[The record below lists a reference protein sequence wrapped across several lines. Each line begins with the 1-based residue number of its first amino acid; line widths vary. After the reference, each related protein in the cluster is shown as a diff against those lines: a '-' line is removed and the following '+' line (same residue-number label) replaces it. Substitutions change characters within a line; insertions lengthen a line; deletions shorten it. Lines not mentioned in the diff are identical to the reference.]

1 MIKFAC
7 GFCFFYLKFTVV
19 RVNIYIIHKQEV
31 KYMGKR
37 IIVAGLGHG
46 GIAAAALLA
55 KSGYDVTVFEKK
67 EQGTLGYDWTDIFA
81 PAALGIAGIPM
92 PPRSKYE
99 FKENMTFFS
108 PNTVRGLE
116 QQVPHDELEIK
127 MERKDIYDH
136 LINHAVSCG
145 VKIEYGCEVISPIV
159 KSKRVIGINTSD
171 GEKYADLIIDACGM
185 NSPVRRNLPDEL
197 GIENEIAR
205 RERITI
211 FRAFYNK
218 ATDEEVDAKFRV
230 MLLEG
235 GRLGVSWVA
244 SEEEHTDLLVGR
256 FEDFDLDEVNSFADY
271 LRTKCPRLGKEIVR
285 GGQFVEIPVRHPL
298 SVMVA
303 DGYAAIGD
311 SAFMTVPLIG
321 SGIANSLKAAKM
333 LADTVIADKE
343 DTYSAEKLWNYQVKY
358 YRALGAGLAPLECVK
373 FLLLSLEPEELD
385 YCFNSGMLN
394 EDNITMTANF
404 TALTDLFKL
413 DIPDLMNKGIQVIQ
427 YPTLLK
433 KILGCGVSIAK
444 VTAACAAMPR
454 VWNEQAVKLWADMY
468 TKSFK

>member
-1 MIKFAC
+1 
-7 GFCFFYLKFTVV
+7 
-19 RVNIYIIHKQEV
+19 
-31 KYMGKR
+31 MGKK

-55 KSGYDVTVFEKK
+55 KNGYDVTVFEKK
-67 EQGTLGYDWTDIFA
+67 EEGTLGYDWTDIFA
-81 PAALGIAGIPM
+81 PAALSIAEIPM

-136 LINHAVSCG
+136 LINHAVGCG
-145 VKIEYGCEVISPIV
+145 VKIEYGCEVLSPIV
-159 KSKRVIGINTSD
+159 EGKRVVGINTSS
-171 GEKYADLIIDACGM
+171 GEKYADLVIDACGM
-185 NSPVRRNLPDEL
+185 NSPVRRNLPKEL

-211 FRAFYNK
+211 FRAFFNK
-218 ATDEEVDAKFRV
+218 ATDEEVEAKFRV

-244 SEEEHTDLLVGR
+244 SEEEHTDLLIGR
-256 FEDFDLDEVNSFADY
+256 FEDFDLDEVNAFADY

-298 SVMVA
+298 SIMVA

-321 SGIANSLKAAKM
+321 SGIANSLKAAKI
-333 LADTVIADKE
+333 LSDTVINDE
-343 DTYSAEKLWNYQVKY
+343 NGTYSAASLWNYQVKY
-358 YRALGAGLAPLECVK
+358 YRTLGAGLAPLECVK
-373 FLLLSLEPEELD
+373 FLLLTLEPVELD

-404 TALTDLFKL
+404 TALTDLFKF
-413 DIPDLMNKGIQVIQ
+413 DVPDLLNKGLQVIK

-433 KILGCGVSIAK
+433 KILGCGASIAK
-444 VTAACAAMPR
+444 VMAACAAMPP
-454 VWNEQAVKLWADMY
+454 VWNEKAVKKWADMY
-468 TKSFK
+468 TSAFKS

>member
-1 MIKFAC
+1 
-7 GFCFFYLKFTVV
+7 
-19 RVNIYIIHKQEV
+19 
-31 KYMGKR
+31 MGKK

-55 KSGYDVTVFEKK
+55 KNGYDVTVFEKK

-81 PAALGIAGIPM
+81 PAALRIAEIPM

-108 PNTVRGLE
+108 PNAVRGLE

-127 MERKDIYDH
+127 MERRDIYDH
-136 LINHAVSCG
+136 LINHAVNCG

-159 KSKRVIGINTSD
+159 EGKRVVGINTSD
-171 GEKYADLIIDACGM
+171 GEKYADLVIDACGM
-185 NSPVRRNLPDEL
+185 NSPVRRNLPDDL

-205 RERITI
+205 KEKITI

-235 GRLGVSWVA
+235 DRLGVSWVA
-244 SEEEHTDLLVGR
+244 SEEEHTDLLIGR
-256 FEDFDLDEVNSFADY
+256 FEEFDLDEVNSFADF

-333 LADTVIADKE
+333 LADTVISDSGN
-343 DTYSAEKLWNYQVKY
+343 TYSAEKLWNYQVKY
-358 YRALGAGLAPLECVK
+358 YRALGVGLAPLECVK
-373 FLLLSLEPEELD
+373 FLLLTLKPEELD
-385 YCFNSGMLN
+385 YCFNTNVLN
-394 EDNITMTANF
+394 EYDVTMTANF
-404 TALTDLFKL
+404 TSITDIFRL
-413 DIPDLMNKGIQVIQ
+413 DIPDLAHKGIQVVK
-427 YPTLLK
+427 YPALLK
-433 KILGCGVSIAK
+433 KILTCGASIAK
-444 VTAACAAMPR
+444 VMAACAAMPP
-454 VWNEQAVKLWADMY
+454 VWNEKAVKQWADMY
-468 TKSFK
+468 TNAFKS

>member
-1 MIKFAC
+1 MSK
-7 GFCFFYLKFTVV
+7 K
-19 RVNIYIIHKQEV
+19 
-31 KYMGKR
+31 

-46 GIAAAALLA
+46 GISAAALLA
-55 KSGYDVTVFEKK
+55 KNGYEVTVYEKK

-81 PAALGIAGIPM
+81 PAALRIAEIPM
-92 PPRSKYE
+92 PPRNKYE

-108 PNTVRGLE
+108 PNAKRGLE
-116 QQVPHDELEIK
+116 QKVPKDELEIK
-127 MERKDIYDH
+127 MERKDIYEH
-136 LINHAVSCG
+136 LINHAIDCG

-159 KSKRVIGINTSD
+159 NEKRVTGIVTD
-171 GEKYADLIIDACGM
+171 KGEIYADLIIDACGM
-185 NSPVRRNLPDEL
+185 NSPVRRNLPKEL
-197 GIENEIAR
+197 GIENKISR
-205 RERITI
+205 REKITI

-218 ATDEEVDAKFRV
+218 ASEEEVEAKFRV

-235 GRLGVSWVA
+235 GKLGVSWVA

-256 FEDFDLDEVNSFADY
+256 FEEFDLDEVNSFAEY

-298 SVMVA
+298 SIMVA

-333 LADTVIADKE
+333 LADTVVSDTTN
-343 DTYSAEKLWNYQVKY
+343 TYSAEKLWKYQVKY
-358 YRALGAGLAPLECVK
+358 YHTLGAGLAPLECVK
-373 FLLLSLEPEELD
+373 FLLLTLTPEDLD

-404 TALTDLFKL
+404 TALTDLFKF
-413 DIPDLMNKGIQVIQ
+413 DVPDLMNKGLQVIKN
-427 YPTLLK
+427 PKLFK
-433 KILGCGVSIAK
+433 KILSCGASIAK
-444 VTAACAAMPR
+444 VMAACAAMPP
-454 VWNEQAVKLWADMY
+454 VWNEKAVRKWADLY
-468 TKSFK
+468 TKAFK

>member
-1 MIKFAC
+1 
-7 GFCFFYLKFTVV
+7 
-19 RVNIYIIHKQEV
+19 
-31 KYMGKR
+31 MGKK

-55 KSGYDVTVFEKK
+55 KNGYDVTVFEKK

-81 PAALGIAGIPM
+81 PAALRIAQIPM
-92 PPRSKYE
+92 PPRNKYE

-108 PNTVRGLE
+108 PNAKRGLE

-127 MERKDIYDH
+127 MERKDIYE
-136 LINHAVSCG
+136 LFINHAVSCG
-145 VKIEYGCEVISPIV
+145 VKIEYGCEVLSPIV
-159 KSKRVIGINTSD
+159 EGKRVVGINTSH

-185 NSPVRRNLPDEL
+185 NSPVRRNLPEEL

-211 FRAFYNK
+211 FRAFFNK
-218 ATDEEVDAKFRV
+218 ATDEEVEAKFRV

-235 GRLGVSWVA
+235 DRLGVSWVA
-244 SEEEHTDLLVGR
+244 SEEEHTDLLIGR
-256 FEDFDLDEVNSFADY
+256 FEEFDLDEVNYFADY
-271 LRTKCPRLGKEIVR
+271 LHTKCPRLGREIVR

-333 LADTVIADKE
+333 LSDTVINDK
-343 DTYSAEKLWNYQVKY
+343 DGTYSAASLWNYQVKY

-373 FLLLSLEPEELD
+373 FLLLTLEPEELD

-404 TALTDLFKL
+404 TALTDLFRF
-413 DIPDLMNKGIQVIQ
+413 DIPDLLNKGVQVIKK
-427 YPTLLK
+427 PKLLK
-433 KILGCGVSIAK
+433 KILGCGASIAK
-444 VTAACAAMPR
+444 VTAACAAMPP
-454 VWNEQAVKLWADMY
+454 VWNEKAVRVWAKAY
-468 TKSFK
+468 TKAFE

>member
-1 MIKFAC
+1 MSK
-7 GFCFFYLKFTVV
+7 K
-19 RVNIYIIHKQEV
+19 
-31 KYMGKR
+31 

-55 KSGYDVTVFEKK
+55 KRGYDVTVYEKK

-81 PAALGIAGIPM
+81 PAALKIAEIPM
-92 PPRSKYE
+92 PPRNKYE

-108 PNTVRGLE
+108 PNAKRGLE

-127 MERKDIYDH
+127 MERKDIYEH
-136 LINHAVSCG
+136 LINHAVNCG
-145 VKIEYGCEVISPIV
+145 VKIEYGCEVLSPIV
-159 KSKRVIGINTSD
+159 KDKRVVGINTAD
-171 GEKYADLIIDACGM
+171 GEKHADLIIDACGM
-185 NSPVRRNLPDEL
+185 NSPVRRNLPKEL
-197 GIENEIAR
+197 GIENEAAR
-205 RERITI
+205 NERITI
-211 FRAFYNK
+211 FRAFFNK
-218 ATDEEVDAKFRV
+218 ASDEDVKAKFRV
-230 MLLEG
+230 MLLEDKK
-235 GRLGVSWVA
+235 LIVSWVA
-244 SEEEHTDLLVGR
+244 SEEEHTDLLVGT
-256 FEDFDLDEVNSFADY
+256 FNEFSTEEVHTFAEH
-271 LRTKCPRLGKEIVR
+271 LRTKCPRLGTEIVR

-298 SVMVA
+298 SIMVA

-333 LADTVIADKE
+333 LADTVISDK
-343 DTYSAEKLWNYQVKY
+343 DDSYTAEKLWNYQVKY

-413 DIPDLMNKGIQVIQ
+413 DIPDLINKGVQVIK
-427 YPTLLK
+427 YPALFK
-433 KILGCGVSIAK
+433 KILGCGVGIAK
-444 VTAACAAMPR
+444 VMAACAAMPP
-454 VWNEQAVKLWADMY
+454 VWNEKAVKTWADTY
-468 TKSFK
+468 TKAFKS